1 HLAFIFLAVF
11 GCIALFTMRHLYQKE
26 YGSLKNG

>member
-1 HLAFIFLAVF
+1 

-26 YGSLKNG
+26 YGSLKHS